1 MISLR
6 LALPFSSLLFCLLE
20 LNSDHPLAFGL
31 RTSDIVH
38 IFLANSLC
46 FDDFRIN
53 AGRGEIAVPDLGYL
67 MSTVHLLLSLHIPC
81 SLHHHIQHHC
91 HLNH

>member
-1 MISLR
+1 MIPIIFILFDIFT
-6 LALPFSSLLFCLLE
+6 FSFTFFLLLFCLLE

-53 AGRGEIAVPDLGYL
+53 AGRGEIAVPDLD
-67 MSTVHLLLSLHIPC
+67 I
-81 SLHHHIQHHC
+81 
-91 HLNH
+91 